1 MKNLLQQRHLR
12 RVCGRLI
19 VSPIA
24 ENHGRQENQK
34 EELEEDEKAKKEEKF

>member
-19 VSPIA
+19 VSLIA
-24 ENHGRQENQK
+24 ENDGWEENQK
-34 EELEEDEKAKKEEKF
+34 EELEEDEKTKKEEKF